1 MIEQLVTIMLVAI
14 VLGADSFSLAMG
26 MGLKG
31 VTRSYELKFALM
43 VGIFHI
49 LMPLIGLNLGIV
61 TGNLLGVWAGRLGA
75 VVLAYIGGDMLWK
88 AYCETRP
95 QVFRFN
101 QGKQQF
107 TSQVKLAEGWIN
119 LTVLTTSV
127 SIDALTVGFSLGTL
141 IQTPVFY
148 TVVTIGLVAGAMTL
162 LGFKGGKLFSRV
174 VGSYAQMLGGLV
186 LLLLAAKMAFYP
198 N

>member
-1 MIEQLVTIMLVAI
+1 MIEQFATIMLVAI

-31 VTRSYELKFALM
+31 VSRSYELKFASM

-49 LMPLIGLNLGIV
+49 FMPLIGLNLGIV
-61 TGNLLGVWAGRLGA
+61 TGNLLGIWAGRLGA

-88 AYCETRP
+88 AYGETRL
-95 QVFRFN
+95 QAFRFS
-101 QGKQQF
+101 QGKQQLA
-107 TSQVKLAEGWIN
+107 SQVKIAEGWLN
-119 LTVLTTSV
+119 LTMLTTSV

-141 IQTPVFY
+141 IKTPIFY
-148 TVVTIGLVAGAMTL
+148 SVVIIGLVAGAMTL
-162 LGFKGGKLFSRV
+162 LGFKGGKLFSRL

-186 LLLLAAKMAFYP
+186 LLLLAAKMAF
-198 N
+198 

>member
-1 MIEQLVTIMLVAI
+1 MVEQFVTIMLVAI

-31 VTRSYELKFALM
+31 VTRSYEIRFASM

-61 TGNLLGVWAGRLGA
+61 TGNLLGIWAGRLGA
-75 VVLAYIGGDMLWK
+75 AVLVYIGGDMLWK

-95 QVFRFN
+95 QAFRFC
-101 QGKQQF
+101 QGKKQL
-107 TSQVKLAEGWIN
+107 TGQVKLTEGWFN
-119 LTVLTTSV
+119 LTMLTTSV
-127 SIDALTVGFSLGTL
+127 SIDALTIGFSLGTL

-148 TVVTIGLVAGAMTL
+148 TVLIIGLVAGVMTL
-162 LGFKGGKLFSRV
+162 LGFRGGSLFSRV
-174 VGSYAQMLGGLV
+174 IGSYAQMFGGLV
-186 LLLLAAKMAFYP
+186 LLLLAAKMAF
-198 N
+198 

>member
-1 MIEQLVTIMLVAI
+1 MVVAI

-31 VTRSYELKFALM
+31 VNRSYELKFASM

-75 VVLAYIGGDMLWK
+75 AVLAYIGGDMLWK

-95 QVFRFN
+95 QALQFSE
-101 QGKQQF
+101 GKQQLA
-107 TSQVKLAEGWIN
+107 SQMKLAEGWLN
-119 LTVLTTSV
+119 LTMLTTSV

-141 IQTPVFY
+141 TQSPVFY
-148 TVVTIGLVAGAMTL
+148 TVVIIGLTAGAMTL
-162 LGFKGGKLFSRV
+162 LGFKGGKLFSRM